1 MPISPWFMVI
11 WLEIVITLHAQDFS
25 ALWTSG
31 MKATQIKSDGNNAVI
46 RLLMKFPKGAGE
58 PLAVCVRLHREGRD
72 WKIYQVDPSLD
83 TDLPDCRD
91 K

>member
-1 MPISPWFMVI
+1 
-11 WLEIVITLHAQDFS
+11 
-25 ALWTSG
+25 
-31 MKATQIKSDGNNAVI
+31 MKATEIKSDGNNAVA
-46 RLLMKFPKGAGE
+46 RFLMKFPKGAGE

-91 K
+91 R